1 MNLLWLSNSND
12 DITRA
17 GVASGARRPEIMA
30 TRLADALGEPINLVV
45 KPMRP
50 SPELPAILERR
61 IREVETDII
70 WMNVANYWINY
81 ESTPLRVQR
90 WLGRIGTGA
99 AAAGFKVADR
109 FGERRSYRGLRTL
122 IQRTIGGDPRFRPE
136 EVLECVAECARIA
149 LRDESLVLIIEG
161 PRDRQRF
168 YGSGRAGA
176 RMERRRLWL
185 HQHLKELS
193 GRLHCTYHGSDEPLR
208 SQVRDLSFQK
218 DAFHMDASA
227 HARSAD
233 MDFGAL
239 LSAVQASRLR

>member
-12 DITRA
+12 DINRP
-17 GVASGARRPEIMA
+17 GVAPGQRRPEIMA
-30 TRLADALGEPINLVV
+30 TRLAEALGESVDLVV

-61 IREVETDII
+61 IREVEPDII
-70 WMNVANYWINY
+70 WINVANYWINY

-90 WLGRIGTGA
+90 WLGRLGPRA
-99 AAAGFKVADR
+99 ATTGFKVADR
-109 FGERRSYRGLRTL
+109 FGERRSYRGLRQL

-149 LRDESLVLIIEG
+149 LRDESLVLVIEG
-161 PRDRQRF
+161 PRDRQRI
-168 YGSGRAGA
+168 YGAGRAAA
-176 RMERRRLWL
+176 RMERRRHWL
-185 HQHLKELS
+185 HRHLKELC

-208 SQVRDLSFQK
+208 NQAPDLSFQK
-218 DAFHMDASA
+218 DAFHMDAAA

-233 MDFGAL
+233 MDFDAL
-239 LSAVQASRLR
+239 LNAVRDTRSR